1 MPFLVFFCISI
12 SLFRLAV
19 LRKKIISSC
28 DFSKLLCS
36 VVDEVRVSPEPN
48 TPKAR
53 AGGQV
58 VLGLQWG
65 SSSLDSTS

>member
-1 MPFLVFFCISI
+1 MLLLVFFCISI

-36 VVDEVRVSPEPN
+36 VVDEVRISPEPDA
-48 TPKAR
+48 PKAR

-58 VLGLQWG
+58 VLGPQWR
-65 SSSLDSTS
+65 SSFSDSTS